1 MLMQYNEKFLHGIFF
16 LILLTDSF
24 PARMAEISSKFIAG
38 NRDNIHRSKPP
49 VLFGVQDNRHGLHSL
64 LQTKYSKF
72 KTGNC

>member
-1 MLMQYNEKFLHGIFF
+1 
-16 LILLTDSF
+16 
-24 PARMAEISSKFIAG
+24 MAEISSKFIAG